1 MTKLEP
7 CFLSEAE
14 KTPLE
19 LETSTPAAIVGEVV
33 AAYGSGGTIGWAGAE
48 DITHVYWTGTQWGRH
63 LLLLLG
69 KVRMKP
75 KSTLSAYPRLG
86 VTLFSKRGER
96 KMKILQPQRLLL
108 THISRPKGID
118 SKSLAVLPQIT
129 NAYELIRHQFLVA
142 QPRDG

>member
-7 CFLSEAE
+7 RFISEAE

-19 LETSTPAAIVGEVV
+19 LETSTPAAIAGEIV
-33 AAYGSGGTIGWAGAE
+33 AACGSGGTIGWAGAE
-48 DITHVYWTGTQWGRH
+48 NITHAYWTGTYRGRH

-86 VTLFSKRGER
+86 VTLFSKRGAR

-118 SKSLAVLPQIT
+118 SKSLAVLTQIT
-129 NAYELIRHQFLVA
+129 NAYELVRPQFLVA
-142 QPRDG
+142 QPRD